1 MTQHLLPTI
10 QLCPFLEVSND
21 HRIRCPFN
29 KRNKAVAK
37 NSYFLKEKV
46 RLMGIIAGTITKS
59 NEKQYWPKKQ
69 EGLGPA
75 VDFKE
80 EKCYSW
86 IKASWPTLGKERA
99 SQWL

>member
-1 MTQHLLPTI
+1 MPT
-10 QLCPFLEVSND
+10 FDAAYYYKNFFYYYNELE
-21 HRIRCPFN
+21 
-29 KRNKAVAK
+29 
-37 NSYFLKEKV
+37 
-46 RLMGIIAGTITKS
+46 S

-86 IKASWPTLGKERA
+86 IKASWPTLGKERQV
-99 SQWL
+99 SYI